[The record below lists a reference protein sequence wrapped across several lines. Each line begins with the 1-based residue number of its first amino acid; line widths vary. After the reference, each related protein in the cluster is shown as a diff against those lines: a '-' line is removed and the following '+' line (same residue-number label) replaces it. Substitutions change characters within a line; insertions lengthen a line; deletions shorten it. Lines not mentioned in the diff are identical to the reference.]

1 MKYDVV
7 FLSYNEPNANENFK
21 RLLEVVKHGGISR
34 VRNID
39 GIPQAHLKAAKN
51 VGTDWFYVV
60 DADNWILDFEF
71 DFEPVDV
78 SPKSTFVWHA
88 KNASNG
94 LEYGYGGIKLFN
106 RRELLKRLETYEI
119 RDDMTTT
126 LFDDLYVMEEVA
138 SETRFATSPF
148 TAWCGAFRECVKLAA
163 KDDQES
169 VDRLKTWTTVATGD
183 FSEEVLRGANLG
195 ANITLIDITLIN
207 DYNWLKGLFNE
218 RKI

>member
-7 FLSYNEPNANENFK
+7 FLSFNEPNANENFK

-34 VRNID
+34 VRNVV
-39 GIPQAHLKAAKN
+39 GIPEAHLRAAKN

-60 DADNWILDFEF
+60 DADNWILDFKF
-71 DFEPVDV
+71 DFEPTDV

-88 KNASNG
+88 KNETNG
-94 LEYGYGGIKLFN
+94 LVYGYGGIKLFN

-138 SETRFATSPF
+138 SETRFATSSF
-148 TAWCGAFRECVKLAA
+148 TAWCGAFRECVKLSA
-163 KDDQES
+163 KDDQDS
-169 VDRLKTWTTVATGD
+169 KDRLEVWTTIATGKFKD
-183 FSEEVLRGANLG
+183 DVLRGANLG
-195 ANITLIDITLIN
+195 AVIELSDIKKIN
-207 DYNWLKGLFNE
+207 DYKWLEEKFNE
-218 RKI
+218 